1 MIRTGAA
8 EAVANALL
16 QLFLLEIKPEN
27 PIEFVRENLDLN
39 LHTKISELKNDIE
52 MAKDTLAQLNA
63 EISEMRKFAIKLV
76 AEEIEV
82 DGENENMTIAEG
94 DARSESIN
102 PEEVDEENKSMTQV
116 EVDEVNKSMK
126 IVEDDA
132 RSESNNPEVQNHS
145 ENIEIMSKSEENLEQ
160 KK

>member
-16 QLFLLEIKPEN
+16 QLFLLETKPEN

-52 MAKDTLAQLNA
+52 LAKDTLAQLNA
-63 EISEMRKFAIKLV
+63 EISEMRKFEIKLV

-82 DGENENMTIAEG
+82 DGENENMAEG

-102 PEEVDEENKSMTQV
+102 TEEVDEENKSMTQV
-116 EVDEVNKSMK
+116 EVDEENKSRT

-132 RSESNNPEVQNHS
+132 RSESNNPEGVQNHS

>member
-16 QLFLLEIKPEN
+16 QLFLSEIKPEN

-52 MAKDTLAQLNA
+52 LAKDTLAQLNA
-63 EISEMRKFAIKLV
+63 KILEMRKFEIKLV

-82 DGENENMTIAEG
+82 DGENESMTIVES
-94 DARSESIN
+94 DAKSESIN
-102 PEEVDEENKSMTQV
+102 PEEVDEEKKSMT
-116 EVDEVNKSMK
+116 E
-126 IVEDDA
+126 VEDDA
-132 RSESNNPEVQNHS
+132 RSKSNNPEGVQNYS